1 MLTLPKETFKLP
13 GPQWAWEDI
22 WHVEKMPEFTDT
34 EGWQYAVD
42 FQSNFHSIKGLFD
55 AVRRR
60 KWVRVARVKNETIL
74 NLSK

>member
-1 MLTLPKETFKLP
+1 
-13 GPQWAWEDI
+13 
-22 WHVEKMPEFTDT
+22 VEKMPEFTDT